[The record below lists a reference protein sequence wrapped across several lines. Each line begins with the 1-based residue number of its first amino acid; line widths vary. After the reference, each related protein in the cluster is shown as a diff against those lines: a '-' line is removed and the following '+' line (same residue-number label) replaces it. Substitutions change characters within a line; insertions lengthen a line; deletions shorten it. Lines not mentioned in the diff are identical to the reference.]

1 MSQHMVIAPGEWI
14 DRQWFRRDSSAI
26 NYLPRRERSFSLVEE
41 NEPLERPRVATLR
54 RYTHPGWKVTLG
66 FYVTHEAYLNL
77 PAGYVMPGWIV
88 GQELESCP
96 IGTWVHR
103 VPWHRWELISGERLI
118 YAVTCEVL
126 ERANFSASEMLRQDD
141 IQPLPPEAANGC
153 PPAAPRPDVP
163 MPSRTVQEILNILNQ
178 ARGND
183 RDGE

>member
-26 NYLPRRERSFSLVEE
+26 KYLPRREMPANILDDVALP
-41 NEPLERPRVATLR
+41 EPRTATFR

-103 VPWHRWELISGERLI
+103 VP
-118 YAVTCEVL
+118 
-126 ERANFSASEMLRQDD
+126 
-141 IQPLPPEAANGC
+141 
-153 PPAAPRPDVP
+153 
-163 MPSRTVQEILNILNQ
+163 
-178 ARGND
+178 
-183 RDGE
+183 